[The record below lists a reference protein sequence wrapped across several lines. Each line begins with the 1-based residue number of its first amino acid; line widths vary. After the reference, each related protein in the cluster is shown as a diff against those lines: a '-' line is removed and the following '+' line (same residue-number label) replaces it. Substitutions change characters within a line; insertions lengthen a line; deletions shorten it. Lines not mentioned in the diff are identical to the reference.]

1 MSTMWSVPSG
11 KDITNFY
18 AQNTTEPLY
27 KRTTEPPEELSALD
41 KILLISDDQRI
52 LAEKILQPM
61 KYASTVLA
69 IPLAVLNVLIFS
81 QKEMRCASG
90 TYVIALNVGQLFYVV
105 ATTIDDVW
113 FDASDQPFSQFSWC
127 LFGMYVSIYGGL
139 LVAKRGSYV
148 ILCLASIERL
158 YAVIRP
164 LHVKNFLLS
173 KRPLLCVLIVYAVS
187 AVWHVYFL
195 ARSRLV
201 MQANPQTG
209 ETLCLY
215 PKTDLYL
222 KTKEVNDAIALAARI
237 TLSYTSL
244 ALQLLLNVLTIWALR
259 RHNVAA
265 RHVQSSANEEAKRK
279 QERQLTITL
288 LGASASF
295 LLLSLP
301 TALFNVFA
309 TSFPEFYQGR
319 KYSNLFVVLGQVT
332 YNLTVLGCGV
342 DFFCYLGLSSKFR
355 NTLRQLFL
363 GRKHRS
369 GIQESKIQT
378 VASDVSEVQSSR
390 F

>member
-1 MSTMWSVPSG
+1 MSTVWEGTSG
-11 KDITNFY
+11 NGTTDFY
-18 AQNTTEPLY
+18 VENATESMYAL
-27 KRTTEPPEELSALD
+27 TTEPPEELSALD
-41 KILLISDDQRI
+41 KILLISDDQAMMAKR
-52 LAEKILQPM
+52 ILQPM
-61 KYASTVLA
+61 KYAFTVLA
-69 IPLAVLNVLIFS
+69 IPLAVLNVVIFS
-81 QKEMRCASG
+81 HRGMRCASG
-90 TYVIALNVGQLFYVV
+90 TYVIALNVGQLISVV
-105 ATTIDDVW
+105 AKTIDEVW
-113 FDASDQPFSQFSWC
+113 AEILGHKYKEFSWC
-127 LFGMYVSIYGGL
+127 LFSMYVSIYCGL

-158 YAVIRP
+158 YAVSRP

-187 AVWHVYFL
+187 AVWHVYYL
-195 ARSRLV
+195 SNSKLV
-201 MQANPQTG
+201 MAVIPETG

-222 KTKEVNDAIALAARI
+222 KTKEVNDAIGLAARI
-237 TLSYTSL
+237 LLGYASL
-244 ALQLLLNVLTIWALR
+244 ALQLLMNVLTVWALR
-259 RHNVAA
+259 RHNLAA
-265 RHVQSSANEEAKRK
+265 RHVQSSANEEAKRQ

-288 LGASASF
+288 LGASACF

-301 TALFNVFA
+301 QVFFNVFA
-309 TSFPEFYQGR
+309 ASFPEFAPRKKYANLYSVVGR
-319 KYSNLFVVLGQVT
+319 CT

-369 GIQESKIQT
+369 DIEESKNQT
-378 VASDVSEVQSSR
+378 VASDVSEVESNR